1 MNQLVKVIFRRGV
14 VDPKVVKMGERS
26 QQETNEVKSILAKKS
41 GMGWDEGGLHVAP
54 PREGEGGPLT

>member
-1 MNQLVKVIFRRGV
+1 M
-14 VDPKVVKMGERS
+14 VKMGERS